1 MSKVITMA
9 QALSKQFEGDVRN
22 DGTKFRKLK
31 EDEHYQ
37 EWMRDVIFAGHLD
50 RMPDDTMYRAC
61 ENVLDEIANLD
72 EDTDDSEILDSLELE
87 PDCYT
92 SDLTGWL
99 NSDNRN
105 VYYLDEAIA
114 NGASD
119 GFQLL
124 AMAQADFYRD
134 VANAIIDKLVELA
147 EDIDEDEEDDN
158 AN

>member
-22 DGTKFRKLK
+22 DGTKYRKLK
-31 EDEHYQ
+31 ENEHYQ
-37 EWMRDVIFAGHLD
+37 VWMRDVIFAGHLD

-61 ENVLDEIANLD
+61 EKVLDEIAELD
-72 EDTDDSEILDSLELE
+72 ENTPDDEILDNLELE

-99 NSDNRN
+99 HSDCNN

-147 EDIDEDEEDDN
+147 DDFDDN
-158 AN
+158 EIEEN